1 MRIEYCLYMRVRNG
15 YGYEKEKFLKI
26 GLLCERNK
34 ASFERTCSDNESV
47 MKAFRLELIP
57 SNDHTSLLAFELVPL
72 SELSS
77 EERLNVAPIKNS
89 QLKKW
94 VEEAR
99 KHYDDVYESI
109 KESKASSENP
119 AFKNRQKKQSSVENT
134 SDNST
139 REFFEKVCDKLD
151 TIADN
156 TSAIV
161 DNTSAINYKI
171 PGKID
176 SLAKIPLLDSSG
188 LWLTVSEYAKRV
200 HVTTDSLRTERSK
213 VKTGKME
220 GLVAEDG
227 SCGIHGKHVWRFK
240 GELSENGAEI
250 YWYFLFGTDWDYS
263 RLRPE
268 N

>member
-1 MRIEYCLYMRVRNG
+1 MRVEYCLYMKVRNG
-15 YGYEKEKFLKI
+15 YGYENEKFLKI

-34 ASFERTCSDNESV
+34 ASFERTCSDNESA
-47 MKAFRLELIP
+47 MKAFRLEIIP
-57 SNDHTSLLAFELVPL
+57 SNDHTRILAFELVPL
-72 SELSS
+72 SDLSS
-77 EERLNVAPIKNS
+77 EERLNVALIKNTE
-89 QLKKW
+89 LKKW
-94 VEEAR
+94 VEEVR

-109 KESKASSENP
+109 KESKADSENS
-119 AFKNRQKKQSSVENT
+119 AFKNRQKKQASVDNT

-156 TSAIV
+156 ASAIV

-188 LWLTVSEYAKRV
+188 LWLTASEYAKRV
-200 HVTTDSLRTERSK
+200 HVATDSLRNERSK
-213 VKTGKME
+213 VNTGKLK
-220 GLVAEDG
+220 GLVAKDG
-227 SCGIHGKHVWRFK
+227 RCGIHGKHVWRFND
-240 GELSENGAEI
+240 ERSSNGTEI
-250 YWYFLFGTDWDYS
+250 YWYFLLGTDWDYS